1 MIERIE
7 PRGKLIHECP
17 FPGET
22 RADDVFPAHPNGIQV
37 SQDRFLV
44 VYATRGY
51 RGGDDDLSILY
62 QLRADAFDGPVLA
75 ERMVAQTSNEW
86 EPFGDGVPYVLQ
98 NGHPA
103 AFGVPRGAIIGGKP
117 APNANLFAIKWH
129 YLARYLDP
137 DTGILVS
144 SRDHPGSLERTIRVG
159 WTQLRLNDAEDDLE
173 VVVPAQQLRQV
184 GYESGEAFCSAPITE
199 MNNTFTQAVPFDDD
213 CTEWI
218 DFQHMYGKIAPIK
231 YRYSPQRG
239 IYEWVEIG
247 PLLGDG
253 VAEASVARYGHE
265 WVVAARPSVD
275 PESHGAPAV
284 WMRTDDPFSD
294 PPEIVRP
301 PAPLIKAP
309 LTAYTMADGQLRLFT
324 GDETISP
331 YGFARNPLYLW
342 DIDPDDGFTATNRR
356 VVFDTFEA
364 GIPIP
369 PESLPR
375 CDFGHLLPHAGGSV
389 QLVAHRLL
397 GSYLNDAR
405 VRGRA
410 ITAADKAPAGIYY
423 DAIHYTESLPNRWQ
437 FAAPEAPSV

>member
-7 PRGKLIHECP
+7 RRGRLISECP

-22 RADDVFPAHPNGIQV
+22 RADDVWPAHPNAVQV
-37 SQDRFLV
+37 SRDRFLL
-44 VYATRGY
+44 VYATRSY

-62 QLRADAFDGPVLA
+62 QLRAEAFDGPVLA
-75 ERMVAQTSNEW
+75 ERMVASTRNDW
-86 EPFGDGVPYVLQ
+86 EPFGDGVKYVLQ

-103 AFGVPRGAIIGGKP
+103 AFGVPRGAIINGQP
-117 APNANLFAIKWH
+117 VPHANLFVIKWH

-137 DTGILVS
+137 KTGILVS
-144 SRDHPGSLERTIRVG
+144 NRETPGLAERTIRVG
-159 WTQLRLNDAEDDLE
+159 RAQFRLNEAEDDLE
-173 VVVPAQQLRQV
+173 IVSQAQELRQV
-184 GYESGEAFCSAPITE
+184 GYEEGEAFCSAPITN
-199 MNNTFTQAVPFDDD
+199 MNNTFTHAIPFNDD
-213 CTEWI
+213 CAEWI
-218 DFQHMYGKIAPIK
+218 DFHHMDGKIAAIK
-231 YRYSPQRG
+231 YRYNPEQG

-253 VAEASVARYGHE
+253 VGEASVARYGDE
-265 WVVAARPSVD
+265 WVIAARPSVD
-275 PESHGAPAV
+275 PESPGSPAV
-284 WMRTDDPFSD
+284 WMRTDDPFGD
-294 PPEIVRP
+294 PPETVRP

-309 LTAYTMADGQLRLFT
+309 LTAYTMGDGQLRLFT

-331 YGFARNPLYLW
+331 YDYPRNPLYVW
-342 DIDPDDGFTATNRR
+342 DIDPDNGFAASNRR

-369 PESLPR
+369 AEGLPR
-375 CDFGHLLPHAGGSV
+375 CDFGHLFPHTGGSV

-410 ITAADKAPAGIYY
+410 ITAAEKEPAGIYY
-423 DAIHYTESLPNRWQ
+423 DAIHYTESYPGLWQ
-437 FAAPEAPSV
+437 FAAEQT